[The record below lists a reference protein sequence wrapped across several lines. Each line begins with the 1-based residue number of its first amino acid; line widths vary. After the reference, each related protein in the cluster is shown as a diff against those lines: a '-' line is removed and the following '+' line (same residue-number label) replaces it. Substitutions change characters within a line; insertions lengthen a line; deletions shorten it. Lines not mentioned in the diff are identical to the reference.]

1 MHELDTVRRQCWVSH
16 LRASEAVFARGIAA
30 DSPHLPTLHRP
41 HPAAPSPPSVPD
53 DERGKLPL
61 RIMDS
66 TVNFAR
72 PPTVGSSGMHTTETL
87 DRLRTPHRMFHAA
100 QVTQKS
106 SRRPMPNIIGLFKRV
121 ADASVCLL

>member
-1 MHELDTVRRQCWVSH
+1 MHEVDTVRRQSRMSPF
-16 LRASEAVFARGIAA
+16 RATEPVFLRGIAEE
-30 DSPHLPTLHRP
+30 SPHLLVLDFL

-61 RIMDS
+61 RIMDT

-100 QVTQKS
+100 QVTPTNT
-106 SRRPMPNIIGLFKRV
+106 PMAHAERHCAFSMGG
-121 ADASVCLL
+121 